1 VNPSKHLSFATRC
14 VGAAGCLL
22 ATSVV
27 MARDVQL
34 DAACVPQLTNLEH
47 RLYQLAGAGPDA
59 LRQFIWSRRGIYQ
72 LDALDTATWVGD
84 VDAARSACVKVGAA
98 APAAAGARS

>member
-14 VGAAGCLL
+14 VGVAGCLL
-22 ATSVV
+22 ASSVV

-47 RLYQLAGAGPDA
+47 RLYQLAGDGPDA
-59 LRQFIWSRRGIYQ
+59 LRQFMWTRRGIYQ
-72 LDALDTATWVGD
+72 LDLLDTAAWVGD

-98 APAAAGARS
+98 APAAASARS

>member
-1 VNPSKHLSFATRC
+1 
-14 VGAAGCLL
+14 
-22 ATSVV
+22 

-47 RLYQLAGAGPDA
+47 RLYQMAGEGPDA
-59 LRQFIWSRRGIYQ
+59 LRQFIWTRRGIYQ
-72 LDALDTATWVGD
+72 LDTMDTAAWVSN

-98 APAAAGARS
+98 TPAPIGTSS